1 MFFITCTHQVFNSQF
16 LKLVEQKVVRSK
28 NKIQVAV
35 QVRSKLS
42 NPDDLY
48 DFTIAI
54 SIPGRIN
61 GNSVTIVSGEGEWD
75 RMKRCVTWELDRLTT
90 GQSFMVSAKC
100 TLDESADD
108 NPAKANDNAGLKFP
122 VMLRC
127 RSRDQICSTQFQAV
141 EASGHP
147 ASVSSSVVDKTFRIV
162 HRLK

>member
-1 MFFITCTHQVFNSQF
+1 MQ
-16 LKLVEQKVVRSK
+16 LLEQKVVRSK
-28 NKIQVAV
+28 NKIQIAV

-42 NPDDLY
+42 NPDDLS
-48 DFTIAI
+48 DFTIVI

-61 GNSVTIVSGEGEWD
+61 GNSVAIVSGEGQWD
-75 RMKRCVTWELDRLTT
+75 RWKRCITWEMDQLPK

-100 TLDESADD
+100 TLDELAGDSVDE
-108 NPAKANDNAGLKFP
+108 ANDNTGLKFP

-127 RSRDQICSTQFQAV
+127 RSKDQITSTRFQAA

-147 ASVSSSVVDKTFRIV
+147 ASVSSSTADKSFRIV